1 MGINTILYVYVCFL
15 YKKTC
20 LCKFS
25 GNKTRK
31 KKTSEK
37 IDLDVRLMHFCEG
50 RTELPPT
57 VPSQFLSL
65 LSNLSK
71 YKVIVYKSKSCGELY
86 YYCNVQH
93 AHLDWHRIV
102 IAKYQN
108 LLNKSTYMYR
118 KVGGNTLGWSR
129 LCTVLSN

>member
-1 MGINTILYVYVCFL
+1 MYVFYT
-15 YKKTC
+15 KKLAC
-20 LCKFS
+20 VSFQEIKLE
-25 GNKTRK
+25 

-118 KVGGNTLGWSR
+118 KVGGMYYITHP
-129 LCTVLSN
+129 V

>member
-1 MGINTILYVYVCFL
+1 MYVFYT
-15 YKKTC
+15 KKTC

-25 GNKTRK
+25 GNKTR

-118 KVGGNTLGWSR
+118 KVGGMYYITHP
-129 LCTVLSN
+129 V

>member
-1 MGINTILYVYVCFL
+1 MYVFYT
-15 YKKTC
+15 KKLAC
-20 LCKFS
+20 VSFQEIKLE
-25 GNKTRK
+25 K

-108 LLNKSTYMYR
+108 LLR
-118 KVGGNTLGWSR
+118 KR
-129 LCTVLSN
+129 LTRNLRFSGMD